1 MTKAAQRA
9 VVWVFC
15 GFLALFGLLH
25 LLLPDRGFSPVENR
39 NLHQLPDFSWS
50 ALASGG

>member
-25 LLLPDRGFSPVENR
+25 LLLPRRFLRGLLE
-39 NLHQLPDFSWS
+39 W
-50 ALASGG
+50 